1 MKKIKFLSA
10 LIVLFSALT
19 FTSCDNEPIDSA
31 IDPSSGGGGGGGG
44 GAATFKAD
52 FNGSTWNALSS
63 QAVISGNII
72 QIAGIKSDGSSFGF
86 LIDGSTVGT
95 YPANENLLAFN
106 PAGSEYGYWSTNIA
120 NPTEDTGSITIT
132 NIDTVNKKISGT
144 FTFKGY
150 WSNED
155 EAGVLPINFT
165 NGVFTNVPYI
175 NSSET
180 GDSFYAKVGG
190 VEFVDVDIII
200 SEIGLG
206 DQEFIGIGAQ
216 DSNLNSIT
224 VSVRTDAGVG
234 TYPITGNIA
243 TDIAQA
249 IYDYNDESYSAV
261 SGSVTILEKT
271 ATRIKGTFNFVT
283 EGTTPF
289 TISEGNFDV
298 EY

>member
-31 IDPSSGGGGGGGG
+31 IDPSSGGGGGGGGG

-132 NIDTVNKKISGT
+132 NIDN
-144 FTFKGY
+144 
-150 WSNED
+150 
-155 EAGVLPINFT
+155 
-165 NGVFTNVPYI
+165 
-175 NSSET
+175 
-180 GDSFYAKVGG
+180 
-190 VEFVDVDIII
+190 
-200 SEIGLG
+200 
-206 DQEFIGIGAQ
+206 
-216 DSNLNSIT
+216 
-224 VSVRTDAGVG
+224 
-234 TYPITGNIA
+234 
-243 TDIAQA
+243 
-249 IYDYNDESYSAV
+249 
-261 SGSVTILEKT
+261 
-271 ATRIKGTFNFVT
+271 
-283 EGTTPF
+283 
-289 TISEGNFDV
+289 
-298 EY
+298 